1 MLELQG
7 KEIGVGRLVDL
18 QVQLVRTYKGEI
30 NRTQTGKIAAFPNSF
45 ITVGLQIV
53 LQGSRSDI
61 KGIEQIL
68 LSTDVVDLAVDWTTY
83 SFRGKFSCT
92 SNQVTEM
99 KTRDEATSQLAV
111 SLVSDGTPITKPDG
125 SKFTITRSDATTVQ
139 AYYGQVLKLAS
150 PQQYMNGFAL
160 PSNELLVLGDATL
173 TAT

>member
-7 KEIGVGRLVDL
+7 KEIGVGKLVDL

-61 KGIEQIL
+61 RDIEQIL
-68 LSTDVVDLAVDWTTY
+68 LSTDVVDLAVNWKTY
-83 SFRGKFSCT
+83 YFRGNFSCT

-99 KTRDEATSQLAV
+99 KTRDEDTAQLAV
-111 SLVSDGTPITKPDG
+111 SLVSDGTPITKLNG
-125 SKFTITRSDATTVQ
+125 SKFSVDDALASQTIQ
-139 AYYGQVLKLAS
+139 AYFGQVIDVTPGANYEDFVLSDGK
-150 PQQYMNGFAL
+150 F
-160 PSNELLVLGDATL
+160 LVLGDANL
-173 TAT
+173 T